1 MQAEELWSTGRV
13 KRWHAFPI
21 IGEQNVADHS
31 WGVALIVMEVAE
43 DHLSVNLMRA
53 AITHDSAEFY
63 TGDMPYQTKK
73 RWPQLAVA
81 LEICEQDVERVHNID
96 WVLTGEQREILKWAD
111 MFELLLF
118 ADYQAD
124 LGNRNVV
131 EMQRQCYSI
140 VSNPPT
146 ISAYKLLQRYNERN
160 ERK

>member
-1 MQAEELWSTGRV
+1 MQAEILWNSGRV

-31 WGVALIVMEVAE
+31 WGVALIVMEIAE
-43 DHLSVNLMRA
+43 SHLSINLMRA
-53 AITHDSAEFY
+53 AITHDSAELY

-73 RWPQLAVA
+73 RWPQLAGA
-81 LEICEQDVERVHNID
+81 LEICEQDVERAHNID
-96 WVLTGEQREILKWAD
+96 WVLTGEQRQILKWAD

-140 VSNPPT
+140 VSSPPNDFR
-146 ISAYKLLQRYNERN
+146 L
-160 ERK
+160 